1 MTFAVLA
8 TDGGGRFGMAVSSS
22 SPAVGARCIHLRPGV
37 GGAASQNITDPRLGT
52 RLLDAVADLGDAS
65 AALEKVRADTP
76 DVEYRQLMVIDGA
89 GGTACFSGAHTLGLH
104 ASAVGPASV
113 AAGAGASRA
122 GVVAGARAAGEGAVG
137 EGVVAAGN
145 LLASEGVPAAMV
157 AAFTGATGELEQRL
171 VAALAAGLAAGGEAG
186 PVRSAGLAVVADVAW
201 RVTDLRV
208 DWHDDP
214 VGELAR
220 LVALWLPQRDDY
232 VSRALAPSLA
242 PSYGVPGDE

>member
-52 RLLDAVADLGDAS
+52 RLLDAVADLGDAA

-76 DVEYRQLMVIDGA
+76 DVEYRQLMVVDAA
-89 GGTACFSGAHTLGLH
+89 GRTASFSGAHTLGVH
-104 ASAVGPASV
+104 GSALGPS
-113 AAGAGASRA
+113 
-122 GVVAGARAAGEGAVG
+122 
-137 EGVVAAGN
+137 VVAAGN
-145 LLASEGVPAAMV
+145 LLASDGVPAAMV

-171 VAALAAGLAAGGEAG
+171 VTALAAGLAAGGEAG

-220 LVALWLPQRDDY
+220 LVELWLPRRDDY
-232 VSRALAPSLA
+232 VSRGLAPGAA

>member
-76 DVEYRQLMVIDGA
+76 DVEYRQLMVVDGA
-89 GGTACFSGAHTLGLH
+89 GGTASFSGAHTLGLH

-113 AAGAGASRA
+113 VGPAAVAAGP
-122 GVVAGARAAGEGAVG
+122 AAPAG

-208 DWHDDP
+208 DWHDDA

-232 VSRALAPSLA
+232 VSRALAPSSA

>member
-1 MTFAVLA
+1 
-8 TDGGGRFGMAVSSS
+8 
-22 SPAVGARCIHLRPGV
+22 CIHLRPGV
-37 GGAASQNITDPRLGT
+37 GGADSQNITDPRLGT
-52 RLLDAVADLGDAS
+52 RLLDAVAVLGDAS

-76 DVEYRQLMVIDGA
+76 EVEYRQLLVIDGA
-89 GGTACFSGAHTLGLH
+89 GGTACFSGAHTRGLH
-104 ASAVGPASV
+104 ASAVG
-113 AAGAGASRA
+113 GAGAA
-122 GVVAGARAAGEGAVG
+122 DA
-137 EGVVAAGN
+137 GVVAAGN

-232 VSRALAPSLA
+232 VSRALAPSSA

>member
-22 SPAVGARCIHLRPGV
+22 SPAVAARCLHLRPGV

-52 RLLDAVADLGDAS
+52 RLLDAVADLEDAA
-65 AALEKVRADTP
+65 AALEKVADTP
-76 DVEYRQLMVIDGA
+76 DVEYRQLLVVDAVGR
-89 GGTACFSGAHTLGLH
+89 TASFSGAHTLGVYGS
-104 ASAVGPASV
+104 ASGPS
-113 AAGAGASRA
+113 
-122 GVVAGARAAGEGAVG
+122 
-137 EGVVAAGN
+137 VVAAGN
-145 LLASEGVPAAMV
+145 LLASDGVPAAMV

-171 VAALAAGLAAGGEAG
+171 VTALAAGLAAGGEAG

-220 LVALWLPQRDDY
+220 LVELWLPQRDDY
-232 VSRALAPSLA
+232 VSRGLAPGAA

>member
-1 MTFAVLA
+1 VTFAVLA

-76 DVEYRQLMVIDGA
+76 DVEYRQLMVVDAA
-89 GGTACFSGAHTLGLH
+89 GRTASFSGAHTLGLH
-104 ASAVGPASV
+104 ASAAGPAAV
-113 AAGAGASRA
+113 AAGAGAA
-122 GVVAGARAAGEGAVG
+122 GAGVAGA
-137 EGVVAAGN
+137 GVVAAGN
-145 LLASEGVPAAMV
+145 LLASDGVPAAMV

-171 VAALAAGLAAGGEAG
+171 VTALAAGLAAGGEAG

-214 VGELAR
+214 LGELGR

-232 VSRALAPSLA
+232 VSRALAPSSA
-242 PSYGVPGDE
+242 PSYGVPGDK

>member
-65 AALEKVRADTP
+65 AALEKVRSDTP

-104 ASAVGPASV
+104 ASAVGPAS
-113 AAGAGASRA
+113 ATGAGAASTVGPA
-122 GVVAGARAAGEGAVG
+122 SATVGAGAAG

-232 VSRALAPSLA
+232 VSRALAPSSA

>member
-76 DVEYRQLMVIDGA
+76 DVEYRQLMVVDGA
-89 GGTACFSGAHTLGLH
+89 GGTACFSGVHTLGLY
-104 ASAVGPASV
+104 ASAVGPASATGGG
-113 AAGAGASRA
+113 AASTVGPASATGGA
-122 GVVAGARAAGEGAVG
+122 GAVG

-232 VSRALAPSLA
+232 VSRALAPSYA

>member
-76 DVEYRQLMVIDGA
+76 DVEYRQLMVVDGA

-104 ASAVGPASV
+104 ASVVGPASAVGPAAV
-113 AAGAGASRA
+113 AAGA
-122 GVVAGARAAGEGAVG
+122 GAVG

-232 VSRALAPSLA
+232 VRRALAPSSA

>member
-37 GGAASQNITDPRLGT
+37 GGAASQNITDPRLST

-76 DVEYRQLMVIDGA
+76 DVEYRQLMVVDGA

-104 ASAVGPASV
+104 ASVVGPASAVGPAAV
-113 AAGAGASRA
+113 AAGA
-122 GVVAGARAAGEGAVG
+122 GAVG

-145 LLASEGVPAAMV
+145 LLASESVPAAMV
-157 AAFTGATGELEQRL
+157 AAFTGVTGELEQRL

-220 LVALWLPQRDDY
+220 AGGAVAAPARRLRQPSPGTRQRA
-232 VSRALAPSLA
+232 VLRRT
-242 PSYGVPGDE
+242 G